1 MNEVR
6 LGVVDALFAVA
17 VAAVL
22 AAVLVAAV
30 LAAVVLAAVVLA
42 AAVLVPF
49 DSLFDVLRVAFP
61 LASPT

>member
-17 VAAVL
+17 
-22 AAVLVAAV
+22 VAAV